1 MGNLFEEETDY
12 DYDYHNESYEP
23 RAVRNTNDRLFRFIF
38 GNERHKDWTL
48 SLYNAING
56 SAYTN
61 PDDITI
67 TTIED
72 VVYLSM
78 RNDVSFLIS
87 DTMNFYEQQSTF
99 NPNLPIRMLIYAGL
113 VYNAFM
119 EKNKLNKY
127 SPALKRLP
135 TPKLVCFYNGTD
147 DKEDRSVLRLSDAFG
162 RDTTDIEVNV
172 LMLNINYGRNK
183 ELLESCRPLA
193 DYSLFV
199 DAVRK
204 YSRGYVDKG
213 DAVKRAIKDLPSD
226 SALKKYLKAHEAEVM
241 EMCLTEYNEKEERE
255 LLRQEA
261 LEIGREEGRTIEAK
275 RIGSLMLKLKDVGR
289 VDDAFRAASDSVF
302 RESLYKEF
310 GL

>member
-1 MGNLFEEETDY
+1 
-12 DYDYHNESYEP
+12 
-23 RAVRNTNDRLFRFIF
+23 
-38 GNERHKDWTL
+38 
-48 SLYNAING
+48 
-56 SAYTN
+56 
-61 PDDITI
+61 
-67 TTIED
+67 
-72 VVYLSM
+72 
-78 RNDVSFLIS
+78 
-87 DTMNFYEQQSTF
+87 
-99 NPNLPIRMLIYAGL
+99 
-113 VYNAFM
+113 
-119 EKNKLNKY
+119 
-127 SPALKRLP
+127 
-135 TPKLVCFYNGTD
+135 
-147 DKEDRSVLRLSDAFG
+147 
-162 RDTTDIEVNV
+162 
-172 LMLNINYGRNK
+172 NK

-199 DAVRK
+199 DSVRK

-261 LEIGREEGRTIEAK
+261 LEIGREEGREEGRTIEAK

>member
-1 MGNLFEEETDY
+1 MDDLFEPDNDY

-23 RAVRNTNDRLFRFIF
+23 RVVRNTKDRLFRFIF

-56 SAYTN
+56 SSYTN

-67 TTIED
+67 TTMED
-72 VVYLSM
+72 IVYLSM
-78 RNDVSFLIS
+78 RNDISFLIS
-87 DTMNFYEQQSTF
+87 DTMSFYEQQSTF

-147 DKEDRSVLRLSDAFG
+147 DKKDRSVLRLSDAFG
-162 RDTTDIEVNV
+162 KDHKTDIEVNV
-172 LMLNINYGRNK
+172 LMLNINYGRN
-183 ELLESCRPLA
+183 EALLNSCRPLLE
-193 DYSLFV
+193 YSLFV
-199 DAVRK
+199 DSVRK
-204 YSRGYVDKG
+204 YSRGYEDKG
-213 DAVKRAIKDLPSD
+213 EAVKRAIKDLPSD
-226 SALKKYLKAHEAEVM
+226 SALKKYLKAHEAEVK

-261 LEIGREEGRTIEAK
+261 LDMGREEAFISYDKLLQKLVSLGRIDDIKKASEDPEY
-275 RIGSLMLKLKDVGR
+275 RSKL
-289 VDDAFRAASDSVF
+289 F
-302 RESLYKEF
+302 EEF
-310 GL
+310 GI